1 MKTMQIHPDDNVA
14 VALTDLAIGEA
25 GAAAAILAA
34 HKLAIR
40 PVRRGATVIKYGQ
53 PIGVATTDI
62 AAGEWVHV
70 HNLATSL
77 GELLDY
83 EYAPATLT
91 PEKLPPA
98 SFRGYRRPDGRVGT
112 RNEIWILPTVGCVNR
127 IAELIAAEAGREFG
141 ILPNLDGI
149 HAFPHPYGCSQLGDD
164 HRRTQQ
170 ILANLVDH
178 PNAGGVLVLGLGCE
192 NNNIAE
198 FQKALGTWNADR
210 VKFLETQAVGDEIS
224 AGVAAVEQLA
234 VHASRT
240 PRTECTVAELS
251 IGLKCGGSDAFS
263 GITANPLVG
272 RIADRLTA
280 MGGSAVLTE
289 TPEMFGAETL
299 LMARAADR
307 EVFDGI
313 VAMINDFKQYFRSHH
328 QVIYENPSP
337 GNKQGGITTLEEK
350 SLGCIQKG
358 GGSAV
363 TDVLP
368 YGGRIRKTGLTL
380 LAGPGNDLVAVTA
393 LAAAGCQLILF
404 TTGRGTP
411 LGTLVPCLK
420 IVTNEPL
427 FRKKRNWLDFN
438 AGSLLGGNGPE
449 QLADELFHRLLAT
462 ASGDRTKAEK
472 LGFRDLTIF
481 KGGVTL

>member
-1 MKTMQIHPDDNVA
+1 MKTMQLHPADNVV
-14 VALTDLAIGEA
+14 VALTDLAAGEA
-25 GAAAAILAA
+25 GAAEMIPAA
-34 HKLAIR
+34 HKLSIR
-40 PVRRGATVIKYGQ
+40 PIRRGEAVVKYGQ
-53 PIGVATTDI
+53 PIGVATADI
-62 AAGEWVHV
+62 PAGHWAHV
-70 HNLATSL
+70 HNLATGL

-83 EYAPATLT
+83 EYAPAV
-91 PEKLPPA
+91 LPLAKQLSPT

-164 HRRTQQ
+164 LRRTQQ
-170 ILANLVDH
+170 ILANLADH

-192 NNNIAE
+192 NNSIAE
-198 FQKALGTWNADR
+198 FQQVLGTWDADR
-210 VKFLETQAVGDEIS
+210 VKFLETQTVEDELA

-240 PRTECTVAELS
+240 PRTECSVAELS

-299 LMARAADR
+299 LMGRAADR

-313 VAMINDFKQYFRSHH
+313 VAMINDFKLYFQSHH

-350 SLGCIQKG
+350 SLGCIQNG
-358 GGSAV
+358 GAATV

-368 YGGRIRKTGLTL
+368 YGGRVRKPGLTL
-380 LAGPGNDLVAVTA
+380 LAGPGNDLGGGHGVGRRRLPADPVHDRPGH
-393 LAAAGCQLILF
+393 AAG
-404 TTGRGTP
+404 
-411 LGTLVPCLK
+411 
-420 IVTNEPL
+420 
-427 FRKKRNWLDFN
+427 N
-438 AGSLLGGNGPE
+438 ARALSE
-449 QLADELFHRLLAT
+449 
-462 ASGDRTKAEK
+462 DRQ
-472 LGFRDLTIF
+472 
-481 KGGVTL
+481 